1 MLTGAFHYEILTV
14 SLAGTKKQGSGIR
27 YEMVHYMHV
36 FFIFARVILSCV
48 PSNSNLDMFIKKQNS
63 SDFIFYSFIKFEL
76 KAFLTEYQITKT
88 NPRLFWVSQ
97 MAIPI
102 IVGAKF
108 DEFIQLPID
117 LQWTIASQV

>member
-1 MLTGAFHYEILTV
+1 
-14 SLAGTKKQGSGIR
+14 
-27 YEMVHYMHV
+27 
-36 FFIFARVILSCV
+36 
-48 PSNSNLDMFIKKQNS
+48 MFIKKQNS